1 VYDSPERLIAAAA
14 EAEEMFSS
22 TALAQG
28 YSQML
33 RCRESSGQPLL
44 AGWRLQRAGGR
55 ELQQWL
61 TGNTPTINL
70 GDAEPIAPLVAS
82 VILSLLETQ
91 PLLLDAYSDLELQA
105 ELLGSEPDLHYRQ
118 RLGQAIA
125 QADPLPQLLKALQN
139 RDGELQD
146 AREEAELTL
155 LQLHQTQADLQ
166 SLQQELQPKV
176 ANMEQQL
183 QSRDGELQDA
193 REEAELTLLQ
203 LHQTQEELEHYFL
216 HARACSQLV
225 EAQTDQLKRAKRL
238 LAKLPINALSSHG
251 DVAAVAVEVLP
262 AAHQQGQPTSLQVQ
276 ALLGTYASSL
286 DRASALLAKAMQN

>member
-1 VYDSPERLIAAAA
+1 MRFWFSSLPLSAGLIADLAAAGLEPWPSDRGNPNGSSCLLVYDSPERLIAAAA

-22 TALAQG
+22 AALAEG
-28 YSQML
+28 YSQLL

-61 TGNTPTINL
+61 ASTTSTSKV

-155 LQLHQTQADLQ
+155 LQLHQ
-166 SLQQELQPKV
+166 V
-176 ANMEQQL
+176 
-183 QSRDGELQDA
+183 
-193 REEAELTLLQ
+193 
-203 LHQTQEELEHYFL
+203 QEELEHYFL
-216 HARACSQLV
+216 YSRACNQLV
-225 EAQTDQLKRAKRL
+225 EAQSDQLARAKRL
-238 LAKLPINALSSHG
+238 LVKFPINDLSFYG

-262 AAHQQGQPTSLQVQ
+262 TAHQQGQPTSLQVQ
-276 ALLGTYASSL
+276 ALLSTYASSL
-286 DRASALLAKAMQN
+286 ERASALLAKAMQN